1 MKLIEIDPESNKD
14 IEVLYS
20 FLASR
25 EYSISHNEMPTF
37 EKHRMFVQKNP
48 YRKWFFIQNNSK
60 MIGSIYV
67 LKDNGIGVPKSL
79 IPQLFGTVLAG
90 TKYGV
95 QQARGRFGLGS
106 KMVLLY
112 AMSTL
117 DLPIQ
122 ITTRHEKD
130 NLTHRVKLFIDLEK
144 NQPIIHSE
152 EQFEPGSNEYYENT
166 GTEIKVSFTGSWNMA
181 KLYVKEYFNILH
193 LF

>member
-1 MKLIEIDPESNKD
+1 MGTNIIKIDDKKIDFIELSC
-14 IEVLYS
+14 
-20 FLASR
+20 
-25 EYSISHNEMPTF
+25 
-37 EKHRMFVQKNP
+37 
-48 YRKWFFIQNNSK
+48 
-60 MIGSIYV
+60 
-67 LKDNGIGVPKSL
+67 KDNGIGVPKSL

-144 NQPIIHSE
+144 KSAH
-152 EQFEPGSNEYYENT
+152 YT
-166 GTEIKVSFTGSWNMA
+166 
-181 KLYVKEYFNILH
+181 
-193 LF
+193 

>member
-1 MKLIEIDPESNKD
+1 MGTNIIKIDDKKIDFIELSC
-14 IEVLYS
+14 
-20 FLASR
+20 
-25 EYSISHNEMPTF
+25 
-37 EKHRMFVQKNP
+37 
-48 YRKWFFIQNNSK
+48 
-60 MIGSIYV
+60 
-67 LKDNGIGVPKSL
+67 KDNGIGVPKSL

-181 KLYVKEYFNILH
+181 KLYVKEYFKQLAIITPYAD
-193 LF
+193 LFIDLPPDNDIRER